1 MAMPYLSHSLTHD
14 NDVELEL
21 LKDKWKGDVTITRAL
36 FEHDNPEAPLSWH
49 LTRADKE
56 EIDEQW
62 MAELN
67 RFYNTCAGWDR
78 VRSFLTDQK
87 ATNGP

>member
-1 MAMPYLSHSLTHD
+1 MTGSVSRTLPSRHGRTSLY
-14 NDVELEL
+14 E
-21 LKDKWKGDVTITRAL
+21 DVTITRAL
-36 FEHDNPEAPLSWH
+36 FEYDNPEAPLSWH

-56 EIDEQW
+56 EIDKQW
-62 MAELN
+62 KAELD
-67 RFYNTCAGWDR
+67 RSYNTCAGWHR